1 MAPSFPGLRGWLALA
16 DRDGQRCAGLV
27 LLSALV
33 VGAGAVQLLTGPLEQ
48 TSRFSLEVLTLLLLQ
63 LFGPLLVAVIALVR
77 LMPDWVGRA
86 QLLGPAAW
94 RSTVLP
100 AGPMA
105 LVLMLQFVGAGL
117 LAGVL
122 ASPRADLAGELAEI
136 LGDLRLVDLLR
147 ALLRCALFLMAAAGW
162 TLRETALGLRRGE
175 APTRLVGDGL
185 LHGLVLV
192 LILKL
197 FWILAIDPMSFATP
211 L

>member
-1 MAPSFPGLRGWLALA
+1 MAPSFPGLRSWLALV

-33 VGAGAVQLLTGPLEQ
+33 VGAGAVQLLAGPLEQ

-86 QLLGPAAW
+86 QLLGTAAW
-94 RSTVLP
+94 RSTVLA

-105 LVLMLQFVGAGL
+105 LVLMLQFLGAGL

-197 FWILAIDPMSFATP
+197 FWILAIDPMSFAAP
-211 L
+211 V